1 MDKLKSFASLA
12 WYDAFIEFLFKL
24 AAKTSEPLLA
34 IGIVYSAADVL
45 SHGHLG
51 YGNQGVQN
59 AWAIT
64 QALAIESSGGVVL
77 VYGLQ
82 SMREK
87 DTIKAWLYLPLSA
100 LLAICGGIM
109 LFMQLSG
116 WEQQGNSPFML
127 GLFVLRCIV
136 SVGYIYLC
144 RTKHIRFTDLGNE
157 TAPVSSETLSDETV
171 QLILSKLAKLDH
183 LEQAI
188 NRHVTIVPEPE
199 TPAQIPETTE
209 ETETRNQPL
218 VLLPAVSGV
227 SPEDVKSVVDAY
239 LSGIAKRNIC
249 SHGGNLTEGLTLF
262 ELKDGK
268 LMRRVGIGDSSAWQR
283 APEQGSCSRHM
294 EMREGSNHC
303 PGVTHPCPSRFSRRD
318 RSWLLRLKTASN
330 EVRTAV

>member
-1 MDKLKSFASLA
+1 LIKGKERKMEKLKSFASLA
-12 WYDAFIEFLFKL
+12 WYDACIEFLFKL

-45 SHGHLG
+45 SRGHLG

-82 SMREK
+82 SLRER
-87 DTIKAWLYLPLSA
+87 DYIKAWLYLPLSA

-116 WEQQGNSPFML
+116 WEQQGNSPFL
-127 GLFVLRCIV
+127 LALFALRCIV

-144 RTKHIRFTDLGNE
+144 RTKHIRFSGLGSE

-188 NRHVTIVPEPE
+188 NRQNVTIVPEPE
-199 TPAQIPETTE
+199 TPAQIPETTSRTMP
-209 ETETRNQPL
+209 ETEARDQPL
-218 VLLPAVSGV
+218 ALLPAVSGV

-249 SHGGNLTEGLTLF
+249 SHLRWGS
-262 ELKDGK
+262 GK
-268 LMRRVGIGDSSAWQR
+268 YSRIVKPVLDVFLSQEQRVSS
-283 APEQGSCSRHM
+283 E
-294 EMREGSNHC
+294 
-303 PGVTHPCPSRFSRRD
+303 
-318 RSWLLRLKTASN
+318 
-330 EVRTAV
+330 

>member
-1 MDKLKSFASLA
+1 MSMERLKSFASLG
-12 WYDAFIEFLFKL
+12 WYDACIEFLFKL

-45 SHGHLG
+45 SRGHLG
-51 YGNQGVQN
+51 YGNQGIQN

-82 SMREK
+82 SLKEK

-116 WEQQGNSPFML
+116 LETLGNSPFML
-127 GLFVLRCIV
+127 GLFALRCIV

-144 RTKHIRFTDLGNE
+144 RTKHIRFSG
-157 TAPVSSETLSDETV
+157 LSDTSAKVNAEPLNPETV
-171 QLILSKLAKLDH
+171 EIILAKLAKLDQ
-183 LEQAI
+183 LEQAL
-188 NRHVTIVPEPE
+188 NRNVTIVPEPE
-199 TPAQIPETTE
+199 TPVQIPETTE
-209 ETETRNQPL
+209 DPEEGNRPR

-239 LSGIAKRNIC
+239 LSGIAKRDIC
-249 SHGGNLTEGLTLF
+249 SHLRWGG
-262 ELKDGK
+262 GK
-268 LMRRVGIGDSSAWQR
+268 YSRVVKPVLDQFQAQGI
-283 APEQGSCSRHM
+283 
-294 EMREGSNHC
+294 RE
-303 PGVTHPCPSRFSRRD
+303 
-318 RSWLLRLKTASN
+318 
-330 EVRTAV
+330 

>member
-1 MDKLKSFASLA
+1 MEKLKSFASLA

-51 YGNQGVQN
+51 YGNQDIQN

-82 SMREK
+82 SLKEK
-87 DTIKAWLYLPLSA
+87 DSIKAWLYLPLSA
-100 LLAICGGIM
+100 LLAIVGGIM

-127 GLFVLRCIV
+127 GLFALRCIV

-144 RTKHIRFTDLGNE
+144 RTKHIRFSGLSRE
-157 TAPVSSETLSDETV
+157 PAPAPGETLSDETV

-183 LEQAI
+183 LEQALI
-188 NRHVTIVPEPE
+188 QQYTVSQVS
-199 TPAQIPETTE
+199 QIPETPPALPATSVTKQAVTQE
-209 ETETRNQPL
+209 TPPATETLDQPPA
-218 VLLPAVSGV
+218 LLPAVTGM
-227 SPEDVKSVVDAY
+227 SPDEVKSVVDAY
-239 LSGIAKRNIC
+239 LSGVAKRNIC
-249 SHGGNLTEGLTLF
+249 SH
-262 ELKDGK
+262 LK
-268 LMRRVGIGDSSAWQR
+268 W
-283 APEQGSCSRHM
+283 
-294 EMREGSNHC
+294 GSNKY
-303 PGVTHPCPSRFSRRD
+303 
-318 RSWLLRLKTASN
+318 RSKVKPVLDALQKGA
-330 EVRTAV
+330 